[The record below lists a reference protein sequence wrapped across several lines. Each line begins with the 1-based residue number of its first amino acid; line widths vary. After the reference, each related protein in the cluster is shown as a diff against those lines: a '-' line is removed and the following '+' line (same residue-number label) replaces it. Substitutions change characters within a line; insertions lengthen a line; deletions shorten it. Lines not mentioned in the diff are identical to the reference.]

1 MGKGL
6 RLVSK
11 GIQITMR
18 IISKNIGHINMLCHR
33 KNCIIIRFIPY
44 PLERRHNKSMQFVSH
59 NVQSYRY
66 LTKVQHGVQLI
77 VEVLSLY
84 PST

>member
-1 MGKGL
+1 
-6 RLVSK
+6 
-11 GIQITMR
+11 
-18 IISKNIGHINMLCHR
+18 
-33 KNCIIIRFIPY
+33 
-44 PLERRHNKSMQFVSH
+44 MQFVSH

-66 LTKVQHGVQLI
+66 LKKVQHGVQLI